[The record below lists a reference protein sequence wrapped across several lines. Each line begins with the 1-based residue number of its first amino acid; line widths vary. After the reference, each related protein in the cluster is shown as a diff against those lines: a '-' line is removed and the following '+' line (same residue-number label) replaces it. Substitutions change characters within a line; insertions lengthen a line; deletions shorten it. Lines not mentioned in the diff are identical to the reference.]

1 MMLVKKAVFPVAGLG
16 TRFRPVTA
24 VLPKEM
30 LPVVDRPLI
39 DYAIKEAVEA
49 GITDLIFV
57 VSPTKDIIVDYLSD
71 MDNLKSILGEE
82 VRLGESPTLESPSSP
97 RLRVSFALQENPL
110 GLGHAILCAKNLV
123 GNDVFAV
130 ILPDDLIRSDVSC
143 LAQMLAGQK
152 EVGGNFLGIVDVESD
167 QTQMYGILQAGK
179 IKNKLVKVE
188 GMVEKPQPGQA
199 PSNFAIV
206 GRYIL
211 HAEIFDI
218 LERQLA
224 GVGEEIQLTEAMH
237 SMLATQDFYGFKF
250 EGVRYDCGDKV
261 GLLEA
266 NIALSLRRQDL
277 SLRVRRMVASFVATD
292 PIDGDNPCR

>member
-1 MMLVKKAVFPVAGLG
+1 MGLVKKAVFPVAGLG
-16 TRFRPVTA
+16 TRFRPVTT

-39 DYAIKEAVEA
+39 DYGIQEAVEA

-57 VSPTKDIIVDYLSD
+57 VSPAKRIIVDYLSD
-71 MDNLKSILGEE
+71 VDNLKSICRRQGQQREASMLDG
-82 VRLGESPTLESPSSP
+82 LSSPSVN
-97 RLRVSFALQENPL
+97 VSFVIQEKPL
-110 GLGHAILCAKNLV
+110 GLGHAILCARNLV

-130 ILPDDLIRSDVSC
+130 ILPDDLIMSDVSC
-143 LAQMLAGQK
+143 LAQMLASK
-152 EVGGNFLGIVDVESD
+152 EEIGGNFLGVVDVGSD
-167 QTQMYGILQAGK
+167 QTHMYGILEFGNV
-179 IKNKLVKVE
+179 KNNLVKVE
-188 GMVEKPQPGQA
+188 GMVEKPHPGQA

-218 LERQLA
+218 LERQAA
-224 GVGEEIQLTEAMH
+224 GVGAEIQLTEAMH
-237 SMLATQDFYGFKF
+237 SMLPTQEFHGLKF

-266 NIALSLRRQDL
+266 NIAYSLRRQDL
-277 SLRVRRMVASFVATD
+277 NLRVQKMVASFVATD
-292 PIDGDNPCR
+292 PKDGGDICG